1 MPVALANVRSE
12 LLPGLFDVRG
22 SYDMIPRQWDKVFK
36 THKSNMAVERS
47 TQMAFVALPFLKD
60 EGAAT
65 QFDNNA
71 GERFTWAFIHI
82 EVALGYAITRK
93 AIDDLLYKAQFN
105 PTNLKLQE
113 AFAQFKEIQ
122 AANILNLGT
131 TILPQNAGVGDGVA
145 LFSTAHPYDGGTWA
159 NTSATPKSLNES
171 TMLADM
177 TNVRTQFV
185 NERGLRILARAR
197 RLIVPPNLEA
207 VAIRLTKTELRPGTA
222 DNDVNAILTLS
233 GGLPE
238 GFIVLDFLTS
248 NFAWFLTTNIEG
260 LIHML
265 RIPYESD
272 MWVDNVTD
280 NLLVKS
286 YERYSF
292 GYNDP
297 RAAWG
302 EFPTS

>member
-1 MPVALANVRSE
+1 MPVSLANIRSE

-36 THKSNMAVERS
+36 THKSSMAVERS
-47 TQMAFVALPFLKD
+47 TQMAFVALPYLKD

-65 QFDNNA
+65 QFDNAA
-71 GERFTWAFIHI
+71 GERWTWAFIHI

-93 AIDDLLYKAQFN
+93 AIDDNLYKAQFN

-122 AANILNLGT
+122 GASILNLGQT
-131 TILPQNAGVGDGVA
+131 YNATQVGDGVA
-145 LFSTAHPYDGGTWA
+145 FFSTAHPFDGGTWA
-159 NTSATPKSLNES
+159 NTSSTPKSLNES
-171 TMLADM
+171 TLLADM

-197 RLIVPPNLEA
+197 KLVVPPNLEA
-207 VAIRLTKTELRPGTA
+207 VAIRLCKTELRPGTA
-222 DNDVNAILTLS
+222 DNDVNAILSLS

-272 MWVDNVTD
+272 MWVDNITD
-280 NLLVKS
+280 NLLVKA

-292 GYNDP
+292 GINDP

>member
-1 MPVALANVRSE
+1 MPVALANIRSE

-47 TQMAFVALPFLKD
+47 TQMAFVALPFLKE

-65 QFDNNA
+65 QFDNAA
-71 GERFTWAFIHI
+71 GERFTWSFVHI

-93 AIDDLLYKAQFN
+93 AIDDNLYKAQFN

-113 AFAQFKEIQ
+113 SFAQFKEIQ
-122 AANILNLGT
+122 GANILNLST
-131 TILPQNAGVGDGVA
+131 TFQSSIGGDGVA
-145 LFSTAHPYDGGTWA
+145 LLSTAHPFDGGTWA
-159 NTSATPKSLNES
+159 NTSATPKDLNES
-171 TMLADM
+171 TLLADM

-185 NERGLRILARAR
+185 NERGLRILSRAR
-197 RLIVPPNLEA
+197 QLIVPPQLEA
-207 VAIRLTKTELRPGTA
+207 VAIRLCKTELRPGTA

-248 NFAWFLTTNIEG
+248 QFAWFLKTNIDG

-272 MWVDNVTD
+272 MWVDNITD
-280 NLLVKS
+280 NLLVKA

-297 RAAWG
+297 RCIWG
-302 EFPTS
+302 ETPTS

>member
-1 MPVALANVRSE
+1 MPIALASIRSE

-22 SYDMIPRQWDKVFK
+22 SYEMIPRQWDKVFK
-36 THKSNMAVERS
+36 THKSAMAVERS

-71 GERFTWAFIHI
+71 GERFTWAFVHI

-93 AIDDLLYKAQFN
+93 AIDDNLYKAQFN

-122 AANILNLGT
+122 AANVLNLGNVYNSSQ
-131 TILPQNAGVGDGVA
+131 IGDGKA
-145 LFSTAHPYDGGTWA
+145 LFAVDHPWDQGTWA
-159 NTSATPKSLNES
+159 NTSSVAKSLNES
-171 TMLADM
+171 SLLAVM
-177 TNVRTQFV
+177 ANIRSQFV
-185 NERGLRILARAR
+185 NERGLKILARAR
-197 RLIVPPNLEA
+197 RLIVPVNLQP
-207 VAIRLTKTELRPGTA
+207 VAIRLLKTELRPGTA
-222 DNDVNAILTLS
+222 DNDVNAILTTS

-238 GFIVLDFLTS
+238 GFLVMDFLTS
-248 NFAWFLTTNIEG
+248 NFAWFVTTNIEG

-272 MWVDNVTD
+272 MWVDNITD
-280 NLLVKS
+280 NLLVKA

>member
-1 MPVALANVRSE
+1 
-12 LLPGLFDVRG
+12 
-22 SYDMIPRQWDKVFK
+22 
-36 THKSNMAVERS
+36 MAVERS
-47 TQMAFVALPFLKD
+47 TQMAFVGLPFLKD

-71 GERFTWAFIHI
+71 GERFTWAFVHI

-93 AIDDLLYKAQFN
+93 AIDDNLYKSQFN

-122 AANILNLGT
+122 GANVLNLGNVYNSQQ
-131 TILPQNAGVGDGVA
+131 IGDGKA
-145 LFSTAHPYDGGTWA
+145 LFATDHPYDGGSWA

-171 TMLADM
+171 SLLANM

-185 NERGLRILARAR
+185 NERCLRIMSRAR
-197 RLIVPPNLEA
+197 RLVVPPNLEQ
-207 VAIRLTKTELRPGTA
+207 VAIRLLKTDLRPGTA

-248 NFAWFLTTNIEG
+248 SFAWFLTTNIEG
-260 LIHML
+260 LIHMM

-280 NLLVKS
+280 NLLVKA

-292 GYNDP
+292 GFNDP

-302 EFPTS
+302 EYPSS

>member
-1 MPVALANVRSE
+1 MAVNLSAIKDL
-12 LLPGLFDVRG
+12 LLPGLRG
-22 SYDMIPRQWDKVFK
+22 IVGKYEQIPAQADKVFTKFNSKMALERTAEMRYLGLAQLK
-36 THKSNMAVERS
+36 T
-47 TQMAFVALPFLKD
+47 
-60 EGAAT
+60 EGGQT

-71 GERFTWAFIHI
+71 GERFTWAFVHI

-93 AIDDLLYKAQFN
+93 AIDDNLYKAQFN

-122 AANILNLGT
+122 GANVLNLGNVY
-131 TILPQNAGVGDGVA
+131 NASQIGDGKA
-145 LFSTAHPYDGGTWA
+145 LFATDHPWDAGTWA

-171 TMLADM
+171 TLLADM

-185 NERGLRILARAR
+185 NERGLRILSRAR

-207 VAIRLTKTELRPGTA
+207 IAIRLTKTELRPGTA

-238 GFIVLDFLTS
+238 GHIVLDFLTS

-272 MWVDNVTD
+272 LWVDNITD
-280 NLLVKS
+280 NLLVKA

>member
-1 MPVALANVRSE
+1 MPVSLAQIRSE

-22 SYDMIPRQWDKVFK
+22 SYDMIPRQWDKVFT
-36 THKSNMAVERS
+36 THNSNMAVERS
-47 TQMAFVALPFLKD
+47 TQMAFMGLPQLKD
-60 EGAAT
+60 EGAQT
-65 QFDNNA
+65 TFDNAA
-71 GERFTWAFIHI
+71 GERFTWSFFHI
-82 EVALGYAITRK
+82 EVALGYAITRR
-93 AIDDLLYKAQFN
+93 AIDDNLYKQQFN

-122 AANILNLGT
+122 GANVFNLGT
-131 TILPQNAGVGDGVA
+131 TVGSQGGDNQA
-145 LFSTAHPYDGGTWA
+145 FFSTAHPYDLGTWA
-159 NTSATPKSLNES
+159 NSSTTPKSLNES
-171 TMLADM
+171 TLLADM

-185 NERGLRILARAR
+185 NERGLRILSRAR
-197 RLIVPPNLEA
+197 QLIVPPNLEA
-207 VAIRLTKTELRPGTA
+207 VAIRLLKTELRPGTA

-233 GGLPE
+233 GGLPK
-238 GFIVLDFLTS
+238 GFLVMDFLTS
-248 NFAWFLTTNIEG
+248 NFAWFLTTNIDG
-260 LIHML
+260 LIHMM

-280 NLLVKS
+280 NLLVKA

-292 GYNDP
+292 GINDP

>member
-1 MPVALANVRSE
+1 MPIALANIRSE

-22 SYDMIPRQWDKVFK
+22 SYNMIPRQWDKVFT

-47 TQMAFVALPFLKD
+47 TQMAFTYLPSLKD

-65 QFDNNA
+65 QFDNAA
-71 GERFTWAFIHI
+71 GERFTWAFVHL

-93 AIDDLLYKAQFN
+93 AIDDNLYKAQFN

-122 AANILNLGT
+122 GANILNLGT
-131 TILPQNAGVGDGVA
+131 TYSSSIIGDGVA
-145 LFSTAHPYDGGTWA
+145 LFSTLHPYDGGTWA
-159 NTSATPKSLNES
+159 NTSATPKTLNES
-171 TMLADM
+171 TLLADM

-185 NERGLRILARAR
+185 NERGLRILSRAR
-197 RLIVPPNLEA
+197 RLVVPPNLEA
-207 VAIRLTKTELRPGTA
+207 IAIRLTKTELRPGTA

-238 GFIVLDFLTS
+238 GHIVLDFLTS

-260 LIHML
+260 LICME

-272 MWVDNVTD
+272 MWVDNITD

>member
-1 MPVALANVRSE
+1 MPVALANIRSE

-36 THKSNMAVERS
+36 THKSGMAVERS
-47 TQMAFVALPFLKD
+47 TQMAFVSLPYLKD

-65 QFDNNA
+65 QFDNAA
-71 GERFTWAFIHI
+71 GERFTWAFVHI

-93 AIDDLLYKAQFN
+93 AIDDNLYKAQFN

-122 AANILNLGT
+122 AANIFNTGT
-131 TILPQNAGVGDGVA
+131 TYNASQIGDGVA
-145 LFSTAHPYDGGTWA
+145 YFSTAHPYDGGTWA
-159 NTSATPKSLNES
+159 NTSSVPKSLNEG
-171 TMLADM
+171 TLLANM

-185 NERGLRILARAR
+185 NERGLRILSRAR
-197 RLIVPPNLEA
+197 RLIVPPNLEGI
-207 VAIRLTKTELRPGTA
+207 AIRLTKTELRPGTA

-280 NLLVKS
+280 NLLVKA

-292 GYNDP
+292 GINDP
-297 RAAWG
+297 RSAWG
-302 EFPTS
+302 EFPTN

>member
-1 MPVALANVRSE
+1 MPVALANIRSE

-22 SYDMIPRQWDKVFK
+22 SYDMIPRQWDKVFT

-47 TQMAFVALPFLKD
+47 TQMAFVALPYLKD

-71 GERFTWAFIHI
+71 GERFTWAFIHL

-93 AIDDLLYKAQFN
+93 AIDDNLYKAQFN

-122 AANILNLGT
+122 GANILNLGT
-131 TILPQNAGVGDGVA
+131 TYQTSIIGDGVS
-145 LFSTAHPYDGGTWA
+145 LFSAAHPYDGGFWA
-159 NTSATPKSLNES
+159 NTSTTPKSLNES
-171 TMLADM
+171 TLLADM

-185 NERGLRILARAR
+185 NERGLRILSRAR
-197 RLIVPPNLEA
+197 RLIVPPNLEPI
-207 VAIRLTKTELRPGTA
+207 AIRLTKTELRPGTA

>member
-1 MPVALANVRSE
+1 LANIRSE
-12 LLPGLFDVRG
+12 LNPGLFDVRG
-22 SYDMIPRQWDKVFK
+22 SYDMIPRQWDKAFK
-36 THKSNMAVERS
+36 THKSQMAVERS

-71 GERFTWAFIHI
+71 GERFTWAFVHI

-93 AIDDLLYKAQFN
+93 AIDDNLYKAQFN

-122 AANILNLGT
+122 GANVLNLGT
-131 TILPQNAGVGDGVA
+131 TYNTSIIGDGVA

-159 NTSATPKSLNES
+159 NTSTTPKSLNES
-171 TMLADM
+171 TLLANM

-197 RLIVPPNLEA
+197 RLIVPPNLEGI
-207 VAIRLTKTELRPGTA
+207 AIRLTKTELRPGTA
-222 DNDVNAILTLS
+222 DNDVNAVLTLS

-238 GFIVLDFLTS
+238 GFIVMDFLTS

-272 MWVDNVTD
+272 LWVDNVTD
-280 NLLVKS
+280 NLLVKA

-297 RAAWG
+297 RAVWG

>member
-1 MPVALANVRSE
+1 MPVALAQIRSE

-22 SYDMIPRQWDKVFK
+22 SYDMIPRQWDKVFV
-36 THKSNMAVERS
+36 THQSNMAVERS
-47 TQMAFVALPFLKD
+47 TQMAFVALPYIKD
-60 EGAAT
+60 EVAAT
-65 QFDNNA
+65 QFDNAA
-71 GERFTWAFIHI
+71 GERFTWAFIHL

-93 AIDDLLYKAQFN
+93 AIDDNLYKKQFT

-113 AFAQFKEIQ
+113 AFSQFKEIQ
-122 AANILNLGT
+122 GANVLNFGNVYQSS
-131 TILPQNAGVGDGVA
+131 IIGDGQA
-145 LFSTAHPYDGGTWA
+145 LFATSHPYDGGTWA
-159 NTSATPKSLNES
+159 NTSTVPKSLNES
-171 TMLADM
+171 TLLANM
-177 TNVRTQFV
+177 TNVRVQFV
-185 NERGLRILARAR
+185 NERGLRILSRAR
-197 RLIVPPNLEA
+197 RLIVPPNLEP
-207 VAIRLTKTELRPGTA
+207 VGIRLLRTELRPGTA
-222 DNDVNAILTLS
+222 DNDVNAILTQS

-238 GFIVLDFLTS
+238 DMLVMDFLTS
-248 NFAWFLTTNIEG
+248 NFAWFLTTNIDG

-280 NLLVKS
+280 NLLVKA

-302 EFPTS
+302 EYPTS

>member
-1 MPVALANVRSE
+1 MPVALAQVRSE

-71 GERFTWAFIHI
+71 GERFTWAFVHI

-122 AANILNLGT
+122 GANILNLGT
-131 TILPQNAGVGDGVA
+131 TYVASIVGDGVA
-145 LFSTAHPYDGGTWA
+145 LFSTSHPYDGGTWA
-159 NTSATPKSLNES
+159 NTSSVAKSLNES
-171 TMLADM
+171 TLLADM

-197 RLIVPPNLEA
+197 KLIVPPNLEGI
-207 VAIRLTKTELRPGTA
+207 AIRLTKTELRPGTA
-222 DNDVNAILTLS
+222 DNDVNAILSLS

-248 NFAWFLTTNIEG
+248 NFAWFLSTNIEG

-280 NLLVKS
+280 NVLVKA

>member
-1 MPVALANVRSE
+1 MHV
-12 LLPGLFDVRG
+12 
-22 SYDMIPRQWDKVFK
+22 
-36 THKSNMAVERS
+36 
-47 TQMAFVALPFLKD
+47 
-60 EGAAT
+60 
-65 QFDNNA
+65 
-71 GERFTWAFIHI
+71 

-93 AIDDLLYKAQFN
+93 AIDDNLYKAQFN

-122 AANILNLGT
+122 AANIFNTGT
-131 TILPQNAGVGDGVA
+131 TYNSQQVGDGVA
-145 LFSTAHPYDGGTWA
+145 FFSTSHPYDGGTWA
-159 NTSATPKSLNES
+159 NTSSTPKSLNES
-171 TMLADM
+171 TLLANM

-185 NERGLRILARAR
+185 NERGMRILSRAR

-207 VAIRLTKTELRPGTA
+207 IAIRLTKTELRPGTA
-222 DNDVNAILTLS
+222 DNDVNAILSLS

-292 GYNDP
+292 GINDP

-302 EFPTS
+302 EYPSA

>member
-1 MPVALANVRSE
+1 MPIALANIRSE
-12 LLPGLFDVRG
+12 LVPGLFDVRG
-22 SYDMIPRQWDKVFK
+22 SYDMIPRQWDKVFA
-36 THKSNMAVERS
+36 THKSNLAVERS
-47 TQMAFVALPFLKD
+47 TQMAFTALPFLKD
-60 EGAAT
+60 EGQAT

-71 GERFTWAFIHI
+71 GERFTWAFVHI
-82 EVALGYAITRK
+82 EVGLGYSITRK
-93 AIDDLLYKAQFN
+93 AIDDNIYKSQFN

-122 AANILNLGT
+122 GANILNLGT
-131 TILPQNAGVGDGVA
+131 VYVASTIGDGQA
-145 LFSTAHPYDGGTWA
+145 LFSTAHPYDGGSWA
-159 NTSATPKSLNES
+159 NTSTVPKSLNES
-171 TMLADM
+171 SLLADM

-185 NERGLRILARAR
+185 NERGLRIMSRAR
-197 RLIVPPNLEA
+197 RLIVPPFLEPI
-207 VAIRLTKTELRPGTA
+207 AIRLTKTELRPGTA
-222 DNDVNAILTLS
+222 DNDVNAILTMS

-280 NLLVKS
+280 NLLVKA

-302 EFPTS
+302 EFPSS